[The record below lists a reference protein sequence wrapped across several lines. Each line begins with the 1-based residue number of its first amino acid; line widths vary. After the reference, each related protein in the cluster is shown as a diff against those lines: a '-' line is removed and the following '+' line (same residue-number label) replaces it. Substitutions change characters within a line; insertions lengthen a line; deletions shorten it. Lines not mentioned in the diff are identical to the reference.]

1 MNKTYIY
8 ESDIPLTIE
17 RHLENYSKKEGHTDR
32 HETMWHAWYQNKR
45 WIGQLLQIT
54 LHSFPTYSKHDETHA
69 LSVLNNIEMILGQE
83 RIAELSA
90 TDCFVL
96 LHTVYIHDIG
106 MCITQQD
113 RKDIVENENFIDMID
128 ELQREGDDTT
138 QNAIEVLK
146 CTDYQCD
153 NSETYTEQMR
163 KLYRAKLDVYYA
175 IIQLMASYRRGE
187 HGDKAAER
195 VYEWTKKPEKLKTG
209 FSMAGVPLRIF
220 LAIAGCA
227 QIHTEGSFDEI
238 KKLPGKDGGYASDY
252 YHPRFIAVLLML
264 GDLLDMDNDR
274 FHPMVLEFVEDF
286 PETSKNHYDKH
297 RAIKRLHISPS
308 IIEIEAD
315 CENQNALRLVRKE
328 CEMLAE
334 VLRNAGY
341 IWSSI
346 CPEGFSGSLP
356 SLGEVELYL
365 NGKKIPEALVTAQF
379 HISQKKAFSIL
390 EGSNL
395 YEGRFVFLREFLQ
408 NAIDASKMQY
418 WYDYIGT
425 ASYYYKE
432 NIERKSPDKMNEEL
446 SLDKYPIEIS
456 MKMHKKNSKGEIIE
470 ISEED
475 KRQIKT
481 GTLKGY
487 EYGVLVSVKDF
498 GTGIDKECIAAIS
511 KVGNSRQKDR
521 KNIQK
526 MPKWL
531 RPTAEFGVGLQ
542 SAFLL
547 TGSFKCHT
555 HTRSGECYEITFSS
569 GSSSRYEGYIN
580 VIPVEKFETRNES
593 FGTCFEVFVP
603 LEKKMLHSESVSTWS
618 GLDPFG
624 SDYENIR
631 PLRHAAE
638 MIAQMALYL
647 DNMLGELLFP
657 VILQIEK
664 QPALVLPLNRREE
677 NTIHKMIYPEGRNWK
692 ELYKKS
698 WIYRKG
704 ETESEIFFGES
715 QGITFGLEYHTAKLF
730 LWNQDIDTFCA
741 VSGAGLLEREA
752 EFHKNGHCDAQRKGV
767 AVYYKG
773 IELQYEC
780 IEDEIELFEYIDIK
794 GNLKRSHIN
803 ISRRGFTE
811 EGKQYFEKRIYKEL
825 LNSVKMVLKCINVH
839 PEKETVCRRLTE
851 DVCGKIED
859 LCNADFFAYKQKD
872 QCYEKIKKLAIQI
885 TTVSFLAYL
894 ALKDVNDEMSQLGS
908 RCGREEPCLWQGIM
922 DDIRK
927 KLYEK
932 EYKKVRDELLRYSLF
947 FGVEAYGLTENRYN
961 VKKLMILDIL
971 KEGSHYGILQVRE
984 NEYAKW
990 ICYIISVEKDIYE
1003 KMEKIVLGKS
1013 EEDDGSGTIDP
1024 WFDEI
1029 FELKKNI
1036 GETLSNEHRH
1046 EHQFFLSW
1054 LVKNM
1059 PVLGVAS
1066 QDENVRFNILS
1077 NYIYPCVYM
1086 NQKHKL
1092 LTLRRILKIAGEE
1105 KIHRFS
1111 TYAWQDRQYLAV
1123 EQMPFSC
1130 YFVKRG
1136 YLNNASLYKVI
1147 FPLDGNALK
1156 EIGEILD
1163 HTERLELIQ
1172 NVRILGKQLDYKT
1185 YFAELF
1191 RKYNSEEHALRRN
1204 EHEFIKR
1211 LYRISEKSGQSVT
1224 SLILDIVEFLSDIFN
1239 SDRFGR
1245 ENIKMDPFY
1254 FGKARL
1260 HEDQWH
1266 DCYIYAADVF
1276 FQMSDVNHDSKI
1288 VEEYLKKLQNL
1299 YNDEIMREI
1308 YAVRHYL
1315 RKAVKQEEEIS
1326 VYLKMPELEKE
1337 YLKKCQGDGCL
1348 KEINKKIIEYI
1359 LLNARY
1365 PIRREKLERC
1375 FLTYIKEIF
1384 LLLKLIEK
1392 EKVQNALKTILH
1404 DIENTKDDSI

>member
-1 MNKTYIY
+1 M
-8 ESDIPLTIE
+8 
-17 RHLENYSKKEGHTDR
+17 
-32 HETMWHAWYQNKR
+32 
-45 WIGQLLQIT
+45 
-54 LHSFPTYSKHDETHA
+54 
-69 LSVLNNIEMILGQE
+69 
-83 RIAELSA
+83 
-90 TDCFVL
+90 
-96 LHTVYIHDIG
+96 
-106 MCITQQD
+106 
-113 RKDIVENENFIDMID
+113 
-128 ELQREGDDTT
+128 
-138 QNAIEVLK
+138 
-146 CTDYQCD
+146 
-153 NSETYTEQMR
+153 
-163 KLYRAKLDVYYA
+163 
-175 IIQLMASYRRGE
+175 
-187 HGDKAAER
+187 
-195 VYEWTKKPEKLKTG
+195 
-209 FSMAGVPLRIF
+209 
-220 LAIAGCA
+220 
-227 QIHTEGSFDEI
+227 
-238 KKLPGKDGGYASDY
+238 
-252 YHPRFIAVLLML
+252 
-264 GDLLDMDNDR
+264 
-274 FHPMVLEFVEDF
+274 
-286 PETSKNHYDKH
+286 
-297 RAIKRLHISPS
+297 
-308 IIEIEAD
+308 
-315 CENQNALRLVRKE
+315 
-328 CEMLAE
+328 
-334 VLRNAGY
+334 
-341 IWSSI
+341 
-346 CPEGFSGSLP
+346 
-356 SLGEVELYL
+356 
-365 NGKKIPEALVTAQF
+365 
-379 HISQKKAFSIL
+379 
-390 EGSNL
+390 
-395 YEGRFVFLREFLQ
+395 REFLQ

-811 EGKQYFEKRIYKEL
+811 DGKQYFEKRIYKEL

-872 QCYEKIKKLAIQI
+872 QCYEKIKK
-885 TTVSFLAYL
+885 
-894 ALKDVNDEMSQLGS
+894 
-908 RCGREEPCLWQGIM
+908 
-922 DDIRK
+922 
-927 KLYEK
+927 
-932 EYKKVRDELLRYSLF
+932 
-947 FGVEAYGLTENRYN
+947 
-961 VKKLMILDIL
+961 
-971 KEGSHYGILQVRE
+971 
-984 NEYAKW
+984 
-990 ICYIISVEKDIYE
+990 
-1003 KMEKIVLGKS
+1003 
-1013 EEDDGSGTIDP
+1013 
-1024 WFDEI
+1024 FDEI

-1392 EKVQNALKTILH
+1392 EKVKNALKTILH